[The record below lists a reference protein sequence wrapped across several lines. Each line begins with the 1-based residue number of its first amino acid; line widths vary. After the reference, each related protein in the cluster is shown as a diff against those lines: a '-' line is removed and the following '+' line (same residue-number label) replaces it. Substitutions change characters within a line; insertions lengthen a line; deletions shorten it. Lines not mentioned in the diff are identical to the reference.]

1 MSSRQLVVAAM
12 CIVAAFILCWC
23 HREGAVAFL
32 TLIGGSPLG
41 AGGPRQGD
49 GEIATD

>member
-1 MSSRQLVVAAM
+1 MSGRQLAVAAM
-12 CIVAAFILCWC
+12 CIAAAFVLCWY

-41 AGGPRQGD
+41 TKNGSLNNNGQL
-49 GEIATD
+49 